1 MKKKALSLILVVA
14 MLAAL
19 ACNAIAANTT
29 STKPT
34 ETLLVPET
42 TKVAFFNDVPSN
54 HWAYKYV
61 NRVVTAAL
69 FSGTGK
75 DQFSPGLTMTRAMFV
90 VVLSKLDGAKVDNAA
105 ATGFSDVP
113 SGKWFSGAV
122 SWAASKN
129 LVSGY
134 GNGKFGPED
143 PITRQQLAVLLKQY
157 LNTYKNYT
165 LKENAKITSFVDIST
180 ADDYAQDAIE
190 YCRVHGLIGGYGDK
204 TYRPKNAVTRAEVA
218 AILCGIVLVTEEK
231 NPSPSGG
238 GSSGGGPAPTPINYY
253 GIQLMGQKMSSTT
266 DKLNTDKL
274 NLEYNYSNNKYTPY
288 LKDDSTVVSAVKAL
302 YSSIGGN
309 DTAIKNYID
318 LLLGKAADSDFTTSY
333 GSYTNLKITI
343 SVKTV
348 DGKYIIS
355 ATNNIAAVNLNDQIF
370 SGLNTKYL
378 NSFNAFFEKLVSYG
392 IDDTDGNR
400 AIVSGFYDLMSPSYF
415 LKGSGNNLET
425 LTSDE
430 YYALIDERVQSLN
443 NCRTNI
449 TVGGST
455 ALSDA
460 RIMAFKNILTGLN
473 NEALYDGFNIT
484 GFDTATISAI
494 AKTAAMQNP
503 TMSDLYKNLG
513 NNNGLHVSATH
524 AFSTGN
530 DAYSVISHAAGQ
542 YGLDISEY
550 ENIITSFFEKA
561 AQRGASGTYQSYF
574 NINMHN

>member
-204 TYRPKNAVTRAEVA
+204 TYRPKNAITRAELT
-218 AILCGIVLVTEEK
+218 AILCGIVLVTEDEK
-231 NPSPSGG
+231 PSPGGG
-238 GSSGGGPAPTPINYY
+238 GSSGGSGGGVGPTPTLTNYY
-253 GIQLMGQKMSSTT
+253 GIQLTGYKDTVSNDSYNLHNNEGNGQKEITGSTEILT
-266 DKLNTDKL
+266 
-274 NLEYNYSNNKYTPY
+274 
-288 LKDDSTVVSAVKAL
+288 AVESL
-302 YSSIGGN
+302 YSAAN
-309 DTAIKNYID
+309 LNNNAITNYID
-318 LLLGKAADSDFTTSY
+318 LLLGKVANSDFTTNY
-333 GSYTNLKITI
+333 GDYANLKIAI
-343 SVKTV
+343 SAKTF
-348 DGKYIIS
+348 DWKYVIS
-355 ATNNIAAVNLNDQIF
+355 ATNKNEPVNLNNIF
-370 SGLNTKYL
+370 SSLNTKYT
-378 NSFNAFFEKLVSYG
+378 NSFDAFFQKLVSYG
-392 IDDTDGNR
+392 IDDTAGNIK
-400 AIVSGFYDLMSPSYF
+400 IVHGFYDLMSPSHF
-415 LKGSGNNLET
+415 LTQSENNSNNLET

-430 YYALIDERVQSLN
+430 YYALIDERVQALN
-443 NCRTNI
+443 TCRTSI

-455 ALSDA
+455 ASSNE
-460 RIMAFKNILTGLN
+460 RIQAFKNILTGLN
-473 NEALYDGFNIT
+473 NEAIYDGFSIT
-484 GFDTATISAI
+484 GLDDATISAM

-503 TMSDLYKNLG
+503 AMSDLYANLG
-513 NNNGLHVSATH
+513 SKGLNISATH
-524 AFSTGN
+524 TFSTGEH
-530 DAYSVISHAAGQ
+530 AYSVISHAAGQ
-542 YGLDISEY
+542 YGFDISEY
-550 ENIITSFFEKA
+550 ENIITSFFSDA
-561 AQRGASGTYQSYF
+561 ANRGASGTYYSSF
-574 NINMHN
+574 IINMHN